1 MYFLNHSLTPFIF
14 LHAEHVSRVH
24 GLISVRSKMEIAM
37 AFPASSYMSGVY
49 FGIEE
54 CSGFDVPGGGGV
66 ARPESREAIGTEFTT
81 RPVLK
86 LHSKVYA

>member
-1 MYFLNHSLTPFIF
+1 
-14 LHAEHVSRVH
+14 
-24 GLISVRSKMEIAM
+24 MEIAM

-49 FGIEE
+49 LGIEE

-86 LHSKVYA
+86 LHSKVYACTKPRYEMIEIEIIKP